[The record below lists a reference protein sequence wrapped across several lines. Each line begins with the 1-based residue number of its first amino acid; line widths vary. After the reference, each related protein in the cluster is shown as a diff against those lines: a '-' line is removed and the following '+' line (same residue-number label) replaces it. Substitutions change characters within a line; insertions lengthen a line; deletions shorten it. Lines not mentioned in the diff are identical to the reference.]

1 MSRTDKLKMT
11 SDTTCQTTRVV
22 NKNCNKTKQE
32 KNIKDRSQK
41 DKNKKNNQNGK
52 SASINVKTCPSFN

>member
-32 KNIKDRSQK
+32 KNIKDRK
-41 DKNKKNNQNGK
+41 DKNKKNQNGEYLGLVESQLAGK
-52 SASINVKTCPSFN
+52 SWM